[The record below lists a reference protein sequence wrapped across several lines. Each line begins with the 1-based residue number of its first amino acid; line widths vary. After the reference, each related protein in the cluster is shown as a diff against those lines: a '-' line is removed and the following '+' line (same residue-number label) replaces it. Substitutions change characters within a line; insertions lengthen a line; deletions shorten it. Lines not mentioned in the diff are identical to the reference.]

1 MFESSCIRLHAG
13 RQLHAV
19 LKGTSIQV
27 TLVYYHGLL
36 AFVWTC
42 LCRDSFVASE
52 YLLAGT
58 VAPGTLVQRRQLGI
72 VLVDAYQDYV
82 SSETLNDSSLSIS
95 LVPVVWVSDQN
106 FMN

>member
-52 YLLAGT
+52 CLLAGT

-72 VLVDAYQDYV
+72 VLVDAIVRDFERFEPV
-82 SSETLNDSSLSIS
+82 HFPCASS
-95 LVPVVWVSDQN
+95 VG
-106 FMN
+106 